1 MGCFLCKMPFRSD
14 EINSSITKGS
24 TTPNRNRSRFS
35 DNDTVIALS
44 RRIVLDSISLKD
56 TSPKIS
62 IINYVDTNRYQEIC
76 LTKVDARHVR
86 FVLKESDET
95 SRFQQSLML
104 LVNQNAHE
112 VNPRFVVP
120 QEGLDVLVAHITKG
134 NGDNIIQD
142 FKGKMYVAGVES
154 HHCEKNF
161 KGLILHAVRITML
174 VDFVLQT

>member
-1 MGCFLCKMPFRSD
+1 
-14 EINSSITKGS
+14 
-24 TTPNRNRSRFS
+24 
-35 DNDTVIALS
+35 
-44 RRIVLDSISLKD
+44 
-56 TSPKIS
+56 
-62 IINYVDTNRYQEIC
+62 
-76 LTKVDARHVR
+76 
-86 FVLKESDET
+86 
-95 SRFQQSLML
+95 ML